1 MKIRTKF
8 ILFLLP
14 IHLAALLLSYFL
26 FQGKW
31 LSFIVAE
38 AAIIG
43 SFLLCFSAYYQMSQ
57 PLELLLSGIDA
68 IKDRDFNVKFI
79 LTGKRETDRLIR
91 VYNEMIDRLREER
104 TLQEQQHFFLDKLIH
119 TSPTG
124 IIILDYDGC
133 ITELNPKAQ
142 ELLHLPPDMAVRG
155 KPLAEIPHPVARVAA
170 ALPSGQSRTVGIQG
184 LETYK
189 CLKAEFIDR
198 GFARPFIM
206 VEELTAEILRAE
218 KNAYGKVIRMMAHEV
233 NNTIGAINSI
243 LQATLSYGEQLP
255 PEDRRE
261 FQGAQQICIDR
272 NGRLNRFMR
281 NFADIVRLPPPQREH
296 YSINSLLEG
305 VARLMRAQ
313 AAHKGITLTLDLPE
327 PPLFASIDVQQMEQ
341 VLVNAVKNAMEAA
354 PPRPSPS
361 PSPPRPPLSPRSSSP
376 PRPPE
381 GGELLGEG
389 ISEGAPSGTSPL
401 RGDRGGLERGLGL
414 GGAVIT
420 LGATAQGQIFV
431 RDNGPGIPPELEE
444 QLFSPFFTTKKDGQ
458 GVGLTLSRE
467 ILVNH
472 GFAFSLRTGEDGWTE
487 FRIGM

>member
-14 IHLAALLLSYFL
+14 IHLGALALSYFL
-26 FQGKW
+26 FRGQW
-31 LSFIVAE
+31 VAFIAAE
-38 AAIIG
+38 MAVIA
-43 SFLLCFSAYYQMSQ
+43 SFLLCLSAFYSLSQ
-57 PLELLLSGIDA
+57 PVELLLTGIDA
-68 IKDRDFNVKFI
+68 IKDRDFNVKFVP
-79 LTGKRETDRLIR
+79 TGKRETDRLIH

-133 ITELNPKAQ
+133 ITELNPKAR
-142 ELLHLPPDMAVRG
+142 ELLQLPPEAGVLG
-155 KPLAEIPHPVARVAA
+155 KPLEDIGHPVARVAA
-170 ALPSGQSRTVGIQG
+170 ALPSGESKTVSIQG

-243 LQATLSYGEQLP
+243 LQATIGYSDQLP
-255 PEDRRE
+255 PEDGQEFRE
-261 FQGAQQICIDR
+261 AQQVCIDR

-281 NFADIVRLPPPQREH
+281 NFADIVRLPPPQREY
-296 YSINSLLEG
+296 YSINRLLEDT
-305 VARLMRAQ
+305 ARLMSAHAAQ
-313 AAHKGITLTLDLPE
+313 KGVALSLELPE
-327 PPLFASIDVQQMEQ
+327 PPLHASIDVQQMEQ
-341 VLVNAVKNAMEAA
+341 VLVNAVKNAVEALA
-354 PPRPSPS
+354 PPIRSSLHEPSKLGHLP
-361 PSPPRPPLSPRSSSP
+361 PFGEAEGGISPP
-376 PRPPE
+376 
-381 GGELLGEG
+381 
-389 ISEGAPSGTSPL
+389 SG
-401 RGDRGGLERGLGL
+401 GL
-414 GGAVIT
+414 GGAGTIL
-420 LGATAQGQIFV
+420 LGATPSGHIYI

-472 GFAFSLRTGEDGWTE
+472 GFGFSLRTGEDGWTE
-487 FRIGM
+487 FRIVL

>member
-8 ILFLLP
+8 FLFLLP
-14 IHLAALLLSYFL
+14 IHLAALALSFFL
-26 FQGKW
+26 FREKW
-31 LSFIVAE
+31 AAFILTE
-38 AAIIG
+38 AAIIA
-43 SFLLCFSAYYQMSQ
+43 SFLFCLNIFRGLSQ
-57 PLELLLSGIDA
+57 PMELLLTGIDA

-79 LTGKRETDRLIR
+79 PTGKREADRLVG

-104 TLQEQQHFFLDKLIH
+104 TLQKQQHFFLDKLIH

-133 ITELNPKAQ
+133 ITELNPKAR
-142 ELLHLPPDMAVRG
+142 ELLQLAPEASVLG
-155 KPLAEIPHPVARVAA
+155 KPLGAVAHPVARVAA
-170 ALPSGQSRTVGIQG
+170 ALPSGQAQTVNIQG

-243 LQATLSYGEQLP
+243 LQATLSYGDQLP
-255 PEDRRE
+255 AGGRDE
-261 FQGAQQICIDR
+261 FQQAQQICIDR

-281 NFADIVRLPPPQREH
+281 NFADIVRLPPPQRES
-296 YSINSLLEG
+296 YSLNRLLAD
-305 VARLMRAQ
+305 VARLMRVQ
-313 AAHKGITLTLDLPE
+313 AAQKGIVITVERPT
-327 PPLFASIDVQQMEQ
+327 PPLYADIDVQQMEQ
-341 VLVNAVKNAMEAA
+341 VLVNVVKNAVEASL
-354 PPRPSPS
+354 PPPS
-361 PSPPRPPLSPRSSSP
+361 SPPLGGSSSP
-376 PRPPE
+376 P
-381 GGELLGEG
+381 
-389 ISEGAPSGTSPL
+389 SG
-401 RGDRGGLERGLGL
+401 GL
-414 GGAVIT
+414 GGA
-420 LGATAQGQIFV
+420 GAIRLTASPAGYISI
-431 RDNGPGIPPELEE
+431 RDNGAGIPPELEE

-472 GFAFSLRTGEDGWTE
+472 GFGFSLRTGEDGWTE
-487 FRIGM
+487 FRITL

>member
-8 ILFLLP
+8 FLFLLP
-14 IHLAALLLSYFL
+14 IHLAALALSFFL
-26 FQGKW
+26 FREKW
-31 LSFIVAE
+31 AAFILAE
-38 AAIIG
+38 AAIIA
-43 SFLLCFSAYYQMSQ
+43 SFLFCLNVFRGLSQ
-57 PLELLLSGIDA
+57 PVQLLLSGLDA

-79 LTGKRETDRLIR
+79 PTGKYETDRLIG

-133 ITELNPKAQ
+133 IAELNPKAR
-142 ELLHLPPDMAVRG
+142 ELLRLPPEAGMMG
-155 KPLAEIPHPVARVAA
+155 KPLAEVDHPVARVAA
-170 ALPSGQSRTVGIQG
+170 ALPPGQSRTINIQG

-243 LQATLSYGEQLP
+243 LQATLSYGDQLP
-255 PEDRRE
+255 PEDGQEFRE
-261 FQGAQQICIDR
+261 AQQVCIDR
-272 NGRLNRFMR
+272 NARLNRFMR
-281 NFADIVRLPPPQREH
+281 NFADIVRLPLPQREA
-296 YSINSLLEG
+296 YSLNRLLEG
-305 VARLMRAQ
+305 VARLMSVE
-313 AAHKGITLTLDLPE
+313 AARRGIAISLDLPE
-327 PPLFASIDVQQMEQ
+327 KPLFADIDVQQMEQ
-341 VLVNAVKNAMEAA
+341 VLVNAVKNAIEA
-354 PPRPSPS
+354 PPS
-361 PSPPRPPLSPRSSSP
+361 
-376 PRPPE
+376 PPE
-381 GGELLGEG
+381 GGGAIILG
-389 ISEGAPSGTSPL
+389 ISPPSGR
-401 RGDRGGLERGLGL
+401 RGAEGTGEANGT
-414 GGAVIT
+414 V
-420 LGATAQGQIFV
+420 FV

-472 GFAFSLRTGEDGWTE
+472 GFAFSLRSGEDGWTE
-487 FRIGM
+487 FRIAL